1 MSSSRRGP
9 APAGPPGDEGAPP
22 GASLAGGGEGT
33 PLVSVVLVTYN
44 RAKVLEDTVRSVLAQ
59 TLDDFELIVCD
70 DASTDATPVV
80 MAEWATRDQRIRY
93 LRQPHNLRTAGNLRS
108 GLELAKAE
116 LVAVLHDS
124 DVYDPRL
131 LERWAAAL
139 RACPEAAF
147 VFNAYNQLDADGR
160 IERTYRENLDPC
172 VPGRVLLERYY
183 FRRWHFDSPV
193 WGTVMLR
200 KSKYLAIGGYDTRF
214 PFVADVDLYLKLAET
229 SCVAY
234 VPDALI
240 GLASRETLPRLFSN
254 PQQSVRL
261 AIWEARLRHY
271 RDSPLRLLAEMLRHW
286 AFATIDVA
294 VGPVLGPADRLL
306 GRLLRRPS
314 QGDLGQSRQRDLA
327 NDGG

>member
-1 MSSSRRGP
+1 M
-9 APAGPPGDEGAPP
+9 
-22 GASLAGGGEGT
+22 
-33 PLVSVVLVTYN
+33 VLVTFN
-44 RAKVLEDTVRSVLAQ
+44 RVNVLEDTVRSVLAQ

-70 DASTDATPVV
+70 DASTDGTPVV
-80 MAEWATRDQRIRY
+80 MAEWAARDPRIRY
-93 LRQPHNLRTAGNLRS
+93 VRQPRNLRTAGNLRR
-108 GLELAKAE
+108 GIALAKAE

-131 LERWAAAL
+131 LELWAAAL

-160 IERTYRENLDPC
+160 IERTYREHLDSC

-200 KSKYLAIGGYDTRF
+200 KSKYLASGGFDTRF

-229 SCVAY
+229 NCVAY

-240 GLASRETLPRLFSN
+240 GLASRETVPRLFRN
-254 PQQSVRL
+254 PQRSVRR
-261 AIWEARLRHY
+261 AFREARVRHY
-271 RDSPLRLLAEMLRHW
+271 RDRPLRLLAEMLRHW
-286 AFATIDVA
+286 TFAAMDVA
-294 VGPVLGPADRLL
+294 VGPMLGPADRLRR
-306 GRLLRRPS
+306 RLLRRRS
-314 QGDLGQSRQRDLA
+314 QDGVGQPRRHDLA
-327 NDGG
+327 NDEGSY